1 MHVPHAFV
9 LGSLHR
15 ILGITVT
22 RMSEDGRKT
31 PEIKERSDGK
41 QAPAMFTRGNLQ
53 HISDIE
59 LVNGLESY
67 PCMNAYC
74 IAGSVVF
81 VAFLRVY
88 LHLQHSNLRHG
99 TLEMI
104 N

>member
-1 MHVPHAFV
+1 
-9 LGSLHR
+9 
-15 ILGITVT
+15 
-22 RMSEDGRKT
+22 
-31 PEIKERSDGK
+31 
-41 QAPAMFTRGNLQ
+41 MFTGDNLQ

-67 PCMNAYC
+67 PYMSAYC
-74 IAGSVVF
+74 IAGRVVF